1 MTNREMMEM
10 IFPQINNVI
19 QPIKDWEKWMSEEY
33 QGIDINI
40 GFIDREEQRFVNET
54 MLSLLIPLRNHCD
67 IKTNEAI
74 NKTLEILQNVGYR
87 SKKNDTR

>member
-1 MTNREMMEM
+1 MKM

-19 QPIKDWEKWMSEEY
+19 QPIKDWEKWMEEKY

-40 GFIDREEQRFVNET
+40 GFADREEQRFVNET
-54 MLSLLIPLRNHCD
+54 MSSLLIPLRNHCD

>member
-1 MTNREMMEM
+1 MMEM

-54 MLSLLIPLRNHCD
+54 MSSLLIPLRNHCD